1 MRSKRVL
8 NPEGFCDQPSD
19 VWIIAS
25 SDDWL
30 PQSPIIFPGPESHSI
45 PEASWPHA
53 SELAH
58 ERYNSSQSV
67 LNRKTAM
74 TVKLRLDRRDF
85 LKQAAGAVGAV
96 TLAEH
101 TPAQDSGKE
110 SHAKEERIQSDEYQS
125 YPRRFHGRQLRM
137 ISFPLGGVCAGGIGL
152 GGRGQLVDWEI
163 FNRPNKGFRP
173 AYAFPSIW
181 ARKGSGKPV
190 ARVLESR
197 ILSPFEG
204 QDGLGSNNVPG
215 LSRLESATFT
225 GEYPLAHIDFQDGA
239 LPVKVELDAF
249 SPFIPHEPD
258 DSGLPVAV
266 LRYRVT
272 NPGPATVAMG
282 IAFSI
287 ENPVN
292 AKADHGDAARRKA
305 NEGRRNEYRAGNGV
319 AGLVMSNLSLA
330 PDDPMAGE
338 FVLAATL
345 DGGAEVS
352 HWEGWPAGRW
362 WNAPLHFWDQFSKA
376 GDLGVQPEPHNS
388 VGVLCLKRTIP
399 PGHTESFEFLLGWRF
414 PNRTP
419 DWIGWAAPEGEGKTI
434 IGNSYAARFRDAW
447 QAVTYTAA
455 HLEDLETR
463 TRMFAKALRDSTLPA
478 AVKEAA
484 SANLSTLATTTC
496 FRTAD
501 GEFHAFEGSDDSQGC
516 CFGNCTHVWNY
527 ETATAFLFPSFAR
540 SLRRSAFGYS
550 MDDAGA
556 IHFRQLLP
564 EGKARSGFAAADG
577 QMGQII
583 HAWLDWKI
591 SGDEALL
598 RSTWPRA
605 KKALE
610 FAWVPGGWDG
620 NRDGVMEGVQ
630 HNTYDVEFYGPNPMC
645 GIYYLGALRAGEEM
659 ARAAGDAASAETYMR
674 LFEQGSRW
682 IDANLFNG
690 EFYIQKVRGFRK
702 DEIAPNLRSDM
713 GSENTETPEYQV
725 GGGCLADQ
733 LIGQYLAE
741 VGGMGPLVSPENIRR
756 TLRSIYRYNYKPTLK
771 DHDNVERT
779 YALNEEA
786 AVVVCD
792 YGKAERPHIP
802 FPYYAEAW
810 TGQEYLV
817 AALMMNWGMAKE
829 GVECVE
835 NIRARYDGEKRNPWD
850 EPECGHHYARAMS
863 SWSTVMA
870 LSGFLYDGAKAAVLA
885 VPRIPRDDFQ
895 CFWSTGTGW
904 GTFSL
909 FRQNDRTQFA
919 LKVLAGTLA
928 CRSIEIAAMGK
939 TASAEVGGR
948 AMENHVARHEGRMVI
963 TLDETVRLVAKD
975 EIRIAVLGSV

>member
-1 MRSKRVL
+1 
-8 NPEGFCDQPSD
+8 
-19 VWIIAS
+19 
-25 SDDWL
+25 
-30 PQSPIIFPGPESHSI
+30 
-45 PEASWPHA
+45 
-53 SELAH
+53 
-58 ERYNSSQSV
+58 
-67 LNRKTAM
+67 M
-74 TVKLRLDRRDF
+74 TEKLRLDRRKF
-85 LKQAAGAVGAV
+85 LKQAAGAVGAA
-96 TLAEH
+96 TQAGSLNSLAQEQAVHDGQEH
-101 TPAQDSGKE
+101 SQP
-110 SHAKEERIQSDEYQS
+110 HSDVN
-125 YPRRFHGRQLRM
+125 YPRRFRGRQLRM
-137 ISFPLGGVCAGGIGL
+137 ISFPLGGVAAGSIGL
-152 GGRGQLVDWEI
+152 GGRGQLVNWEI

-173 AYAFPSIW
+173 PYAFPAIW
-181 ARKGSGKPV
+181 VQAGNNKPV

-197 ILSPFEG
+197 ILPPYEG
-204 QDGLGSNNVPG
+204 QDGLGSGNVPG

-225 GEYPLAHIDFQDGA
+225 GEYPLAHIDFEDRS

-258 DSGLPVAV
+258 DSGLPVAI
-266 LRYRVT
+266 LRYSVT
-272 NPGPATVAMG
+272 NSGHEAARVG

-287 ENPVN
+287 ENPV
-292 AKADHGDAARRKA
+292 RRKEDDGGA
-305 NEGRRNEYRAGNGV
+305 AQQKSDEGRRNEYRAGKEI
-319 AGLVMSNLSLA
+319 AGLVMSNAALA
-330 PDDPMAGE
+330 ADDPMMGE
-338 FVLAATL
+338 LVLAASVS
-345 DGGAEVS
+345 GGAEVS

-362 WNAPLHFWDQFSKA
+362 WNAPLHFWDRFSKT
-376 GDLGVQPEPHNS
+376 GDLGGQPEPHDS

-399 PGHTESFEFLLGWRF
+399 AGQTASFEFLLGWRF
-414 PNRTP
+414 ANRTP
-419 DWIGWAAPEGEGKTI
+419 DWMGWEAPQGEGKTI
-434 IGNSYAARFRDAW
+434 VGNFYATRFKSAW
-447 QAVTYTAA
+447 EAVQYTAEN
-455 HLEDLETR
+455 LQDLEAR
-463 TRMFAKALRDSTLPA
+463 TRMFASAMRDSTLPA

-484 SANLSTLATTTC
+484 CANLSTLATTTC

-501 GEFHAFEGSDDSQGC
+501 GEFHAFEGSDDTEGC

-527 ETATAFLFPSFAR
+527 ETATPFLFPSFAR

-564 EGKARSGFAAADG
+564 EGKGRSGFAAADG

-583 HAWLDWKI
+583 HGWLDWKI
-591 SGDEALL
+591 SGDAALL
-598 RSTWPRA
+598 KSTWPRA

-610 FAWVPGGWDG
+610 FAWVPGGWDA

-659 ARAAGDAASAETYMR
+659 ARAAGDADSAETYR
-674 LFEQGSRW
+674 KLFEQGSSW

-690 EFYIQKVRGFRK
+690 EFYVQKVRGFRK
-702 DEIAPNLRSDM
+702 DEIANNLRSDM

-756 TLRSIYRYNYKPTLK
+756 ALRSIYKYNYKPTLE

-792 YGKAERPHIP
+792 YGKVERPHIP

-817 AALMMNWGMAKE
+817 AALMMNWGMVKE

-863 SWSTVMA
+863 SWSTVVA
-870 LSGFLYDGAKAAVLA
+870 LSGFLYDGVAASVVA
-885 VPRIPRDDFQ
+885 VPKTPRDNFR

-904 GTFSL
+904 GMFS
-909 FRQNDRTQFA
+909 QRTQGGRTVFSI
-919 LKVLAGTLA
+919 KVLNGKLA
-928 CRSIEIAAMGK
+928 CRSCEIAAPG
-939 TASAEVGGR
+939 TEASV
-948 AMENHVARHEGRMVI
+948 ENSG
-963 TLDETVRLVAKD
+963 RLVENRVERQAERMIVTLARTLTVSAND
-975 EIRIAVLGSV
+975 EIRIAVLA

>member
-1 MRSKRVL
+1 M
-8 NPEGFCDQPSD
+8 
-19 VWIIAS
+19 
-25 SDDWL
+25 
-30 PQSPIIFPGPESHSI
+30 
-45 PEASWPHA
+45 
-53 SELAH
+53 
-58 ERYNSSQSV
+58 
-67 LNRKTAM
+67 M
-74 TVKLRLDRRDF
+74 TDKLKLDRRNF
-85 LKQAAGAVGAV
+85 LKQAAGAVGAATQAENWRSLAQAE
-96 TLAEH
+96 TLHEGQARRQAHE
-101 TPAQDSGKE
+101 DV
-110 SHAKEERIQSDEYQS
+110 S
-125 YPRRFHGRQLRM
+125 YPRRFRGRQLRM
-137 ISFPLGGVCAGGIGL
+137 ISFPLGGVAAGSLGL
-152 GGRGQLVDWEI
+152 GGRGQLLNWEI

-173 AYAFPSIW
+173 PYAFPAIW
-181 ARKGSGKPV
+181 AQAGSGKPV

-197 ILSPFEG
+197 ILPPFEG

-225 GEYPLAHIDFQDGA
+225 GEYPLAHIDFEDRS

-258 DSGLPVAV
+258 DSGLPAAI

-272 NPGPATVAMG
+272 NPNAVAANVG

-292 AKADHGDAARRKA
+292 TKEDNDNARLKSDA
-305 NEGRRNEYRAGNGV
+305 GRRNEYRV
-319 AGLVMSNLSLA
+319 ADGIVGLVMSNPGLTA
-330 PDDPMAGE
+330 DDPMAGE
-338 FVLAATL
+338 FVLAATV

-362 WNAPLHFWDQFSKA
+362 WNAPLHFWDQFAKT
-376 GDLGVQPEPHNS
+376 GELGAQPEPHNM
-388 VGVLCLKRTIP
+388 VGVLCLKKMIP
-399 PGHTESFEFLLGWRF
+399 AGKTASFEFLVGWRF
-414 PNRTP
+414 SNRTP
-419 DWIGWAAPEGEGKTI
+419 DWIGWESPKGEGKTV
-434 IGNSYAARFRDAW
+434 IGNAYAARFKSAW
-447 QAVTYTAA
+447 EAVSYTAA
-455 HLEDLETR
+455 HLQELEAG
-463 TRMFAKALRDSTLPA
+463 TRMFTNAMRDSTLPA

-501 GEFHAFEGSDDSQGC
+501 GEFHAWEGSGDAGGC

-564 EGKARSGFAAADG
+564 EGKGRSGYAAADG

-591 SGDEALL
+591 SGDETLL
-598 RSTWPRA
+598 KSTWPRA

-610 FAWVPGGWDG
+610 FAWVEGGWDA

-630 HNTYDVEFYGPNPMC
+630 HNTYDVEFYGPNPLC

-659 ARAAGDAASAETYMR
+659 ARAVGDAASAETYR
-674 LFEQGSRW
+674 KLFKQGSNW

-690 EFYIQKVRGFRK
+690 EFYVRKVRGFRK
-702 DEIAPNLRSDM
+702 DEIARNLRSDM
-713 GSENTETPEYQV
+713 GSEDTETPEYQV

-741 VGGMGPLVSPENIRR
+741 IGGMGPLVSPEHIRA
-756 TLRSIYRYNYKPTLK
+756 TLHSIYKYNYKPTLAA
-771 DHDNVERT
+771 HDNVERT

-786 AVVVCD
+786 AMVVCD

-817 AALMMNWGMAKE
+817 AALMMNWGMVKE

-835 NIRARYDGEKRNPWD
+835 NVRTRFDGEKRNPWD
-850 EPECGHHYARAMS
+850 EPECGHHYARALS
-863 SWSTVMA
+863 SWSTVVA
-870 LSGFLYDGAKAAVLA
+870 LSGFLYDGAAAALVA
-885 VPRIPRDDFQ
+885 APKIPREDFE
-895 CFWSTGTGW
+895 CLWATGTGW
-904 GTFSL
+904 GRFSL
-909 FRQNDRTQFA
+909 HRLAGRTLFA
-919 LKVLAGTLA
+919 IKVLKGTLA
-928 CRSIEIAAMGK
+928 CRSCEIAAMGK
-939 TASAEVGGR
+939 MAQVEIMGR
-948 AMENHVARHEGRMVI
+948 QVESQADRRGDRLIVTLSETLRLAANDEMRI
-963 TLDETVRLVAKD
+963 TVHA
-975 EIRIAVLGSV
+975 